1 MRIYKYIRLIILIFS
16 VVFLHAQESISD
28 SSKFKILGAAKVVGL
43 ENHKRLNASV
53 SSDSENDFFV
63 TAVGDVKI
71 VGELPNTEIV
81 YLDKTESVFTAIENE
96 NFIAIDKTSNKKLN
110 NHSHHKLDNSAKN
123 ILLSKVPSPEIFF
136 RNYLKKSFAISYHKK
151 NFDSIES
158 LPLIYEIYN
167 HLPLKENQSHIIVFY
182 DEYVKFHYPI
192 RSPPEHN
199 TTVPLSIIQCTM
211 LNNKV

>member
-1 MRIYKYIRLIILIFS
+1 MKLVKYIKALLLILSATILN
-16 VVFLHAQESISD
+16 AQISISD
-28 SSKFKILGAAKVVGL
+28 SSKFKIIGAAKVVGL

-81 YLDKTESVFTAIENE
+81 YLDKTESVFTAIEND
-96 NFIAIDKTSNKKLN
+96 NFIAIDKTSNKKPN
-110 NHSHHKLDNSAKN
+110 NHPHHKLDNSAKN

-182 DEYVKFHYPI
+182 DEYVKFHHPI
-192 RSPPEHN
+192 RSPPVQY
-199 TTVPLSIIQCTM
+199 T
-211 LNNKV
+211 

>member
-1 MRIYKYIRLIILIFS
+1 MRTYKYIRLIILIFS
-16 VVFLHAQESISD
+16 VVLLHAQESISD
-28 SSKFKILGAAKVVGL
+28 SSKFKVLGAAKVVGL

-110 NHSHHKLDNSAKN
+110 NYSHHKLDNSAKN

-182 DEYVKFHYPI
+182 DEYVKFHHPI

-199 TTVPLSIIQCTM
+199 TTVPLSILQCTM

>member
-1 MRIYKYIRLIILIFS
+1 MKLVKYIKALLLILSATILN
-16 VVFLHAQESISD
+16 AQISISD
-28 SSKFKILGAAKVVGL
+28 SSKFKILGATKVVGL
-43 ENHKRLNASV
+43 EKHKRLNASV

-81 YLDKTESVFTAIENE
+81 YLDKTERVFKAIENE
-96 NFIAIDKTSNKKLN
+96 NFIAIDKTSNKKPN

-182 DEYVKFHYPI
+182 DEYVKFHHPI